1 MHPDDLIMRVL
12 PRSFY
17 ARDTVFVA
25 KELLGKILV
34 RRTSEGDI
42 LAKIVEA
49 EAYRGN
55 DDPAS
60 HAYRGKTPRNKLM
73 FGKAGFVYVYL
84 IYGNH
89 FCLNVTTERE
99 GIPGAVLIRGVEVI
113 DGVELAHKNRR
124 PSSRVNLSNGP
135 GKLTQALDI
144 TKKQNGLDITKT
156 KELFISYPRINE
168 NFDTI
173 TTRRVGIK
181 LGSEKPW
188 RFYIKN
194 NKHVSKP

>member
-1 MHPDDLIMRVL
+1 MQPDDLIMRVL

-60 HAYRGKTPRNKLM
+60 HAYRGKTPRNELM
-73 FGKAGFVYVYL
+73 FGKAGFVYVYF

-89 FCLNVTTERE
+89 YCLNVTTERK

-124 PSSRVNLSNGP
+124 PSSWVNLSNGP

-144 TKKQNGLDITKT
+144 TRKQNGLDITKT
-156 KELFISYPRINE
+156 KELFISYPKINE
-168 NFDTI
+168 IFDTI
-173 TTRRVGIK
+173 TARRVGIK

-188 RFYIKN
+188 RFYVKN